1 MIRNKAVLR
10 SATLALTFAAG
21 LATAGLVQ
29 SALADQPNMQRALEA
44 LRTARAFLQQAE
56 PNKGGHRERAIDFVD
71 RAIGETEAGIQFAR

>member
-1 MIRNKAVLR
+1 MIRFKASLR
-10 SATLALTFAAG
+10 PLALAATFAAG
-21 LATAGLVQ
+21 LATAGLIQ
-29 SALADQPNMQRALEA
+29 SASADQPNMQRALEA